1 MLTGISVAS
10 YTRLEQGREHH
21 PSERVLNSLA
31 RVLDLDPDGTAR
43 LRALAR
49 PLQRPRPAPAGRAS
63 PDLCRLMESWAFTPA
78 LLCDRLMNVLATNS
92 LAVALLDELERTDNL
107 FRLTFLDPAAREF
120 FLDWDQIARCAV
132 VLLRTIAAADP
143 GCPRLTDMVHELYS
157 DSHEFRALWARRD
170 TGHTV
175 YPRGRLHHREV
186 GDVTL
191 VSHLFSV
198 DRVPGQQLLVFQAE
212 PDSPSEHALALLG
225 SLTATTA

>member
-1 MLTGISVAS
+1 
-10 YTRLEQGREHH
+10 
-21 PSERVLNSLA
+21 
-31 RVLDLDPDGTAR
+31 
-43 LRALAR
+43 
-49 PLQRPRPAPAGRAS
+49 
-63 PDLCRLMESWAFTPA
+63 
-78 LLCDRLMNVLATNS
+78 
-92 LAVALLDELERTDNL
+92 
-107 FRLTFLDPAAREF
+107 
-120 FLDWDQIARCAV
+120 
-132 VLLRTIAAADP
+132 
-143 GCPRLTDMVHELYS
+143 MVHELYS
-157 DSHEFRALWARRD
+157 DSREFRALWARRG